1 MRTCRLLLP
10 LERSAQNSLQSKSL
24 SWKLPAVRW
33 DGINTKKCG
42 RVGNLQSCP
51 QRKGLE
57 KWPDGVM
64 SAKIEQCYIY
74 LLGAQPLSRVQLF
87 ETPWTVAG
95 QAPLSMGF
103 SWQESRSRLPFPPL
117 GNLLDPGIE
126 PRSLVSP
133 ALVGRFFTT
142 APPGKLLIQYRHSVM
157 SNSLRPHGLYHASP
171 PCPSPTPGAYSNSCP
186 LSR

>member
-1 MRTCRLLLP
+1 M
-10 LERSAQNSLQSKSL
+10 
-24 SWKLPAVRW
+24 
-33 DGINTKKCG
+33 
-42 RVGNLQSCP
+42 QSCP

-133 ALVGRFFTT
+133 VLAGGFFPTG
-142 APPGKLLIQYRHSVM
+142 PPGKLMLH
-157 SNSLRPHGLYHASP
+157 LYHTHIQLHL
-171 PCPSPTPGAYSNSCP
+171 CK
-186 LSR
+186 